1 MKRIHFLFILII
13 SLTATGCIPAAIVA
27 VVGWQHLTIQDEKQI
42 QADKSECE
50 EKAIK
55 VIEARKSEIQDKAEI
70 ALKISAVDQIFQQ
83 EFAQCMKSKDY
94 YKVASGNSSVKE
106 N

>member
-1 MKRIHFLFILII
+1 MKRIYFLFILII
-13 SLTATGCIPAAIVA
+13 SLITTGCIPAALVVI
-27 VVGWQHLTIQDEKQI
+27 VGWQHLTIQDEKQI

-50 EKAIK
+50 GKAIK
-55 VIEARKSEIQDKAEI
+55 IIETRKSEIQDKVET

-83 EFAQCMKSKDY
+83 EFARCMKSKDY
-94 YKVASGNSSVKE
+94 YKVASSNSSPKS

>member
-1 MKRIHFLFILII
+1 MNRIYFLFILII
-13 SLTATGCIPAAIVA
+13 SLTTIGCIPAAIVA

-42 QADKSECE
+42 QTDKSECE
-50 EKAIK
+50 GKAIK
-55 VIEARKSEIQDKAEI
+55 IIEARKSEIQEKAET

-83 EFAQCMKSKDY
+83 EFARCMKSKDY
-94 YKVASGNSSVKE
+94 YKVASSNSLVKD

>member
-1 MKRIHFLFILII
+1 MKQIYFLIILII
-13 SLTATGCIPAAIVA
+13 SLITTGCIPAAVVA

-50 EKAIK
+50 GKAIK
-55 VIEARKSEIQDKAEI
+55 IIEARKSEIQNKAET

-94 YKVASGNSSVKE
+94 YKVASSNSSPKS

>member
-1 MKRIHFLFILII
+1 V
-13 SLTATGCIPAAIVA
+13 AA
-27 VVGWQHLTIQDEKQI
+27 VGWQHLTIQDEKQI

-50 EKAIK
+50 GKAIK
-55 VIEARKSEIQDKAEI
+55 IIEARKPEIQDKKEA
-70 ALKISAVDQIFQQ
+70 ASKISAVDQIFQQ

-94 YKVASGNSSVKE
+94 YKVASSDSSPKT

>member
-1 MKRIHFLFILII
+1 MKQIYFLFILII
-13 SLTATGCIPAAIVA
+13 SLITTGCIPAAVVV
-27 VVGWQHLTIQDEKQI
+27 VVGWQNLTIQDEKQI

-50 EKAIK
+50 GKAIK
-55 VIEARKSEIQDKAEI
+55 VIEARKSEIQDKSET

-83 EFAQCMKSKDY
+83 EFSQCMKSKDY
-94 YKVASGNSSVKE
+94 YKVASSNSTPKS

>member
-1 MKRIHFLFILII
+1 MKRIYILFIIVMSLI
-13 SLTATGCIPAAIVA
+13 TTGCIPAAIVA

-50 EKAIK
+50 GKAIK
-55 VIEARKSEIQDKAEI
+55 VIEARKSEIQNKKETES
-70 ALKISAVDQIFQQ
+70 KISAVDQIFQQ
-83 EFAQCMKSKDY
+83 EFARCMKSKDY
-94 YKVASGNSSVKE
+94 YKVASSNSSPKS

>member
-1 MKRIHFLFILII
+1 MKRIYFLFILII
-13 SLTATGCIPAAIVA
+13 SLISTGCIPAAVMVA
-27 VVGWQHLTIQDEKQI
+27 VSWQHLTIQDEKQI

-50 EKAIK
+50 GKAIK
-55 VIEARKSEIQDKAEI
+55 VIEARKSEIQDKAET

-83 EFAQCMKSKDY
+83 EFAQCMKSKAY
-94 YKVASGNSSVKE
+94 YKVASSNSAAKD

>member
-1 MKRIHFLFILII
+1 MKRIYFLFILII
-13 SLTATGCIPAAIVA
+13 SLTVTGCIPAAIVA
-27 VVGWQHLTIQDEKQI
+27 VVGWQHWTIQDEKQI

-50 EKAIK
+50 GKAIK
-55 VIEARKSEIQDKAEI
+55 IIEARKSEIQDKKETES
-70 ALKISAVDQIFQQ
+70 KISAVDQIFQQ

-94 YKVASGNSSVKE
+94 YKVASSNSAPKS

>member
-1 MKRIHFLFILII
+1 MKRIYFLFILII
-13 SLTATGCIPAAIVA
+13 SLTTTSCIPAAIVA

-50 EKAIK
+50 GKAIK
-55 VIEARKSEIQDKAEI
+55 VIEARKSEIQDKAET

-94 YKVASGNSSVKE
+94 YKVASSNSAAKD